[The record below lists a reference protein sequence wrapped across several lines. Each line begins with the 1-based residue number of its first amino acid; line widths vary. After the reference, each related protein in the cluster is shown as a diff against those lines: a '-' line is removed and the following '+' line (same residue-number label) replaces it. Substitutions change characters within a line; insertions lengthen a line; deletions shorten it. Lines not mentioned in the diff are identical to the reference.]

1 MNAELAGQLIA
12 AAFAQVRADYGRPIC
27 VAVCD
32 RYGFLVAFAGMDDA
46 PVRSIQISQGK
57 AYTSA
62 RMGVDTD
69 VFLQRLHA
77 NNLQAS
83 SFCDDRLTGLPGGCV
98 VKTTAGVVTGAVGI
112 SGLAPDEDVAI
123 ARALA
128 ALASAAPAMNV

>member
-1 MNAELAGQLIA
+1 MNAELARQLIA
-12 AAFAQVRADYGRPIC
+12 SAFAQARAEYGRPIC

-32 RYGFLVAFAGMDDA
+32 HYGFLVAFAAMDDA

-57 AYTSA
+57 AYTAA

-69 VFLQRLHA
+69 VFLQRLHS
-77 NNLQAS
+77 NNLQAN
-83 SFCDDRLTGLPGGCV
+83 SFCDDSLTGLPGGCV

-123 ARALA
+123 AQALA
-128 ALASAAPAMNV
+128 ALASTDPAINA